1 MNTVPSPQ
9 DDALEQAL
17 RASRA
22 LEDAPEALITR
33 TVAAVQA
40 LQAARAAAAPMAP
53 GLLQRV
59 VSALAFDSAGA
70 PALAF
75 GVRAGGSTSRQLL
88 FTAQGHDVDLRI
100 TAAVP
105 GAGDWWLLSGQ
116 VLGPQ
121 SEGQVSL
128 SDVSGTVVTQC
139 ALSEMGEFR
148 LAAVSRGRYTMNIRL
163 RTVEVVLPELSVP
176 QGQ

>member
-1 MNTVPSPQ
+1 MNTTPSPQ

-17 RASRA
+17 RASRV

-40 LQAARAAAAPMAP
+40 LQAARGAQAPAAP

-59 VSALAFDSAGA
+59 VAALAFDSAGA

-75 GVRAGGSTSRQLL
+75 GMRAGAPTSRQLL
-88 FTAQGHDVDLRI
+88 FTAHGHDVDLRI

-121 SEGQVSL
+121 SQGQVSL
-128 SDVSGTVVTQC
+128 ADAGGSVVSHC

-148 LAAVSRGRYTMNIRL
+148 LAAVPRGRYTMNIRL
-163 RTVEVVLPELSVP
+163 GTVEVVLPELSVP

>member
-1 MNTVPSPQ
+1 MNTTPSPQ
-9 DDALEQAL
+9 DAELEQAL
-17 RASRA
+17 YASRA
-22 LEDAPEALITR
+22 LEDAPGALIAR
-33 TVAAVQA
+33 TVAAVHA
-40 LQAARAAAAPMAP
+40 LQAARAAPAAVAP

-59 VSALAFDSAGA
+59 LAVLSFDSAGA

-75 GVRAGGSTSRQLL
+75 GVRAGGPASRQLL

-105 GAGDWWLLSGQ
+105 GAGEWWLLSGQ

-121 SEGQVSL
+121 SQGQVSL
-128 SDVSGTVVTQC
+128 ADATGTVVTQC

-163 RTVEVVLPELSVP
+163 GTVELVLPELSVP
-176 QGQ
+176 RGQ

>member
-1 MNTVPSPQ
+1 MNTTPSPQ

-17 RASRA
+17 RASRV
-22 LEDAPEALITR
+22 LEDAPESLITR

-40 LQAARAAAAPMAP
+40 LQAARAVTAPAAP

-59 VSALAFDSAGA
+59 MAVLAFDSAGA
-70 PALAF
+70 PPLAF
-75 GVRAGGSTSRQLL
+75 GVRAGGPAPHQLL

-121 SEGQVSL
+121 SQGQVSL
-128 SDVSGTVVTQC
+128 SDAGGTIVTQC

-148 LAAVSRGRYTMNIRL
+148 LAAVSRGRYTLNLRL
-163 RTVEVVLPELSVP
+163 GTVEVVLPELSVP